1 MSAKTEQAAAF
12 FDSGFNCAQSV
23 LATFCEAYGVEQ
35 ETALKMSSGMGGG
48 FRSGEICGAVSG
60 AVQVIG
66 LKYGQHIAG
75 DKAAKEECNRR
86 VVAFVRVFR
95 EKNSSVVCR
104 EILDYDVSKQDE
116 YAQAQSKNLFKTT
129 CAEMIKSA
137 VALLEALD
145 Y

>member
-23 LATFCEAYGVEQ
+23 LATFCEGYSVDR
-35 ETALKMSSGMGGG
+35 TLALKMSAGMGGG

-60 AVQVIG
+60 AIQVIG

-75 DKAAKEECNRR
+75 DKAAKEECNRN
-86 VVAFVRVFR
+86 VVAFVQAFKA
-95 EKNSSVVCR
+95 KNSSVVCR
-104 EILDYDVSKQDE
+104 EILGCDVSIQTE
-116 YAQAQSKNLFKTT
+116 YEQAQSKNLFKTT
-129 CAEMIKSA
+129 CVSMIKSA
-137 VALLEALD
+137 VTLLEELD